1 MVIEMMMRI
10 FSKRYKTLILLIGII
25 LVIFIGRTLLAAQFD
40 VPRLF
45 DLFDSVTILGS
56 LFVIFKGFHRLKSRD
71 WIIAIGLGCFIG
83 ISMLFTTLFSPYP
96 FFGIVKTTTGLA
108 LVRGAFTTIAT
119 LCGLIIMRQGGPV
132 TFLHSERKKNPG
144 KNILFGMAV
153 GIPFAILNVV
163 AFTLTEGQK
172 IAWQNPIAA
181 FVDALQPAIVEEVI
195 YRFALWGLFWL
206 ILRKSLPNQSVTL
219 AGLLVVVV
227 HTYAHY
233 DVLFVQAP
241 LIGLGMGLVMGIVW
255 GLPLYF
261 LARHRGLES
270 AIAFHWIQ
278 DALRFLTGF

>member
-1 MVIEMMMRI
+1 MKN
-10 FSKRYKTLILLIGII
+10 FFLRYKTLFLLMGSL

-45 DLFDSVTILGS
+45 DLFDSLTILAS
-56 LFVIFKGFHRLKSRD
+56 IFVILKSFHQLSSKD

-83 ISMLFTTLFSPYP
+83 LSMVFTTLFSPYP
-96 FFGIVKTTTGLA
+96 FFGVVKTHSGQAIIRGL
-108 LVRGAFTTIAT
+108 FTSIAT

-132 TFLHSERKKNPG
+132 TFPFSDGKKKSPW
-144 KNILFGMAV
+144 KNILIGLAF

-163 AFTLTEGQK
+163 AFTFTEGQT
-172 IAWQNPIAA
+172 IIWQNPIAA

-195 YRFALWGLFWL
+195 YRFALWGLLWL
-206 ILRKSLPNQSVTL
+206 ILRRSLPDKAATF
-219 AGLLVVVV
+219 AGLLVVFV
-227 HTYAHY
+227 HSYAHF
-233 DVLFVQAP
+233 DVLLIEAP
-241 LIGLGMGLVMGIVW
+241 LMGLGMGLVMGIIW

>member
-1 MVIEMMMRI
+1 MRI
-10 FSKRYKTLILLIGII
+10 FSQRYKTLILLIGII
-25 LVIFIGRTLLAAQFD
+25 LVFFIGRTLLAAQFD

-96 FFGIVKTTTGLA
+96 FFGIVKKTTELA
-108 LVRGAFTTIAT
+108 LVRGAFTTMAT

-132 TFLHSERKKNPG
+132 TFLHSEGKKNPW
-144 KNILFGMAV
+144 KNILFGLAV
-153 GIPFAILNVV
+153 GIPFSILNVF

-172 IAWQNPIAA
+172 IVWQNPLAA
-181 FVDALQPAIVEEVI
+181 FVDALQPGIVEEVI
-195 YRFALWGLFWL
+195 YRFALWGLLWL
-206 ILRKSLPNQSVTL
+206 ILRKSLPTKAATF
-219 AGLLVVVV
+219 AGLLVVFV

-233 DVLFVQAP
+233 DTLFIQAP
-241 LIGLGMGLVMGIVW
+241 LMGIGMGLVLGIVW

-270 AIAFHWIQ
+270 TIAFHWIQ

>member
-1 MVIEMMMRI
+1 MRI
-10 FSKRYKTLILLIGII
+10 FSQRYKTLILLIGII
-25 LVIFIGRTLLAAQFD
+25 LVFFIGRTLLAAQFD

-45 DLFDSVTILGS
+45 ELFDSLTILAS
-56 LFVIFKGFHRLKSRD
+56 LFVILKSYHDLCSKD

-96 FFGIVKTTTGLA
+96 FFGIVKKTTELA
-108 LVRGAFTTIAT
+108 LVRGAFTTMAT

-132 TFLHSERKKNPG
+132 TFLHSEGKKNPW
-144 KNILFGMAV
+144 KNILFGLAV
-153 GIPFAILNVV
+153 GIPFSILNVF

-172 IAWQNPIAA
+172 IVWQNPLAA
-181 FVDALQPAIVEEVI
+181 FVDALQPGIVEEVI
-195 YRFALWGLFWL
+195 YRFALWGLLWL
-206 ILRKSLPNQSVTL
+206 ILRKSLPTKAATF
-219 AGLLVVVV
+219 AGLLVVFV

-233 DVLFVQAP
+233 DTLFIQAP
-241 LIGLGMGLVMGIVW
+241 LMGIGMGLVLGIVW

-270 AIAFHWIQ
+270 TIAFHWIQ